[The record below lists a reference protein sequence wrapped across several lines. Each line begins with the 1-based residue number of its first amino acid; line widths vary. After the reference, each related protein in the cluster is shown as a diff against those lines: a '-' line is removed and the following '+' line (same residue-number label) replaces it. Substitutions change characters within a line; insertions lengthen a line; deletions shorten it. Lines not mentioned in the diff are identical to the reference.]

1 MHQTSNKILRT
12 LKIEELTSHEKQI
25 VSQTS
30 IFLKRNLRKIKEKRE
45 LKDKNNNQQKQN
57 IDEQPLP
64 LFFPQNYY
72 HSNIKNESN
81 SSNLSHKGKR
91 LYFLSIKYKS
101 LLFSRS
107 IKSIF

>member
-12 LKIEELTSHEKQI
+12 LKIEELTPHEKQI

-30 IFLKRNLRKIKEKRE
+30 IFLKRNLQRIKEKRE

-72 HSNIKNESN
+72 HSNNKNESN
-81 SSNLSHKGKR
+81 SLNLSHKGKY
-91 LYFLSIKYKS
+91 LYLIFIKYKI
-101 LLFSRS
+101 LFIYRS